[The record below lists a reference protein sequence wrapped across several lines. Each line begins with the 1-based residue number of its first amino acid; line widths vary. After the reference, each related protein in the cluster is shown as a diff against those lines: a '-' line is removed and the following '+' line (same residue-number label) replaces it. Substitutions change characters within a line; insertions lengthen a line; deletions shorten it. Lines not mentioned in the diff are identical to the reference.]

1 MKKAIISTQRK
12 NKRGSSGG
20 KKTGGKKKKSR
31 IPAQDKGFGASK
43 YKATGMLQH
52 GHKEMG
58 MCSWSCIP
66 AKPWA
71 FAQPLN
77 IR

>member
-1 MKKAIISTQRK
+1 MQLSPLKGKTKGELGAEKKQVQKHST
-12 NKRGSSGG
+12 G
-20 KKTGGKKKKSR
+20 R

-43 YKATGMLQH
+43 YRATGMLQH
-52 GHKEMG
+52 GHKELG
-58 MCSWSCIP
+58 TCSWSCIP